1 MRQYPL
7 ATGVS
12 AKAVDPN
19 ADLMVDRAIEGLHSI
34 STSLPSSIVV
44 FASGVPF
51 GEGDQIA
58 SAVDDAFA
66 RFVDEIGKGLNDP
79 SWFSDNTNRITRP
92 VFGFSWGCPYFTDGF
107 FDQCWGWVDVI
118 GTETVVVEN
127 FHPQSQQLVNQLRT
141 MLENGDFSNAA
152 MIALSGTYEDATGAP
167 AFGFGSY
174 RPVPNE
180 AFEGITLEGLS
191 DEQRNRHVLQVFLL
205 TIIKDLLI
213 DNVSVGDEHF
223 TSDDNVVCDVGEP
236 HCDEATV
243 FCKLKKLPV
252 MKRPPFLTVRTGTCE
267 GPGADP
273 RACSHVSV
281 WGTNNDFDYVGPVE
295 HPVDESARRVTNE
308 TVEGHLF
315 HPGEATRDVL
325 TVDGQIIIRTTGTGT
340 GPLPK
345 INEDLAPM
353 IWKQATDKLNQLFPG
368 ACVDDP

>member
-1 MRQYPL
+1 M
-7 ATGVS
+7 
-12 AKAVDPN
+12 
-19 ADLMVDRAIEGLHSI
+19 
-34 STSLPSSIVV
+34 
-44 FASGVPF
+44 
-51 GEGDQIA
+51 
-58 SAVDDAFA
+58 DDAFA
-66 RFVDEIGKGLNDP
+66 RFFDEIGKGLNDP

-92 VFGFSWGCPYFTDGF
+92 VFGCSWGCPHFTDGF
-107 FDQCWGWVDVI
+107 FDQCWGWVDLI

-127 FHPQSQQLVNQLRT
+127 FHPQSQQFVNQLRT

-152 MIALSGTYEDATGAP
+152 MIALSGRYEDATGAP

-205 TIIKDLLI
+205 TIIRDLLV
-213 DNVSVGDEHF
+213 DNVSIGESHSTLDE
-223 TSDDNVVCDVGEP
+223 NVVCDVGEP

-252 MKRPPFLTVRTGTCE
+252 MKRPPFLTVRKGTCE

-281 WGTNNDFDYVGPVE
+281 WGTNTDFDYVGPVE
-295 HPVDESARRVTNE
+295 HEVDASARSVVNA
-308 TVEGHLF
+308 TVEGHLL
-315 HPGEATRDVL
+315 HEGTVTR
-325 TVDGQIIIRTTGTGT
+325 TVKTEGGQIVIETVGAGS

-345 INEDLAPM
+345 LNEKMAPM
-353 IWKQATDKLNQLFPG
+353 IWEHATDKLKQLFPG